1 MIVPLRE
8 PEQRLSRLNPERADP
23 VEETGMR
30 FFGYPVVVVALS
42 ATLHS
47 TLQGQALD
55 AAQVLA
61 ATREALGGEKKL
73 SGVKTFTVTGRTRQ
87 VRGNNLVPIEFEITC
102 ELPDKFVRID
112 EFPAQ
117 DSDQTRLGFK
127 GDELIQFPPPP
138 AGAGRGR
145 AGEAAPPPAG
155 RAGGGPPANGD
166 RTAGVAPANPGRG
179 AGSAPPEGGRSGG
192 PAPLGPAQQRVAS
205 VKQDFVRLTLGMF
218 ATSFPSYPL
227 TFKYLAQG
235 EAPEGKADILDVA
248 GPVNFSARFVVQRDT
263 HLPVMLMWQVPATTV
278 MLRIPGQPMPGSV
291 PPGAL
296 IVDAPAPP
304 PASASEDD
312 RTQYAAT
319 VANLRRQALTQAKP
333 IDYRMYYADFRDVD
347 GFKMP
352 FRIRRAIAG
361 ETIEETTFDRIRI
374 NARVDPRKFEAPK

>member
-1 MIVPLRE
+1 
-8 PEQRLSRLNPERADP
+8 
-23 VEETGMR
+23 MR
-30 FFGYPVVVVALS
+30 VFGYPVVVAALGV
-42 ATLHS
+42 TLHS

-61 ATREALGGEKKL
+61 AAREALGGEKKL
-73 SGVKTFTVTGRTRQ
+73 SGVKTFTATGRTRQ

-117 DSDQTRLGFK
+117 DTDQTRLGFK

-138 AGAGRGR
+138 LGAGRGR
-145 AGEAAPPPAG
+145 AGESAAPPAGRAGEPAAPSTG
-155 RAGGGPPANGD
+155 RAGGGPPSNGD
-166 RTAGVAPANPGRG
+166 RAAGVAPANAGRG
-179 AGSAPPEGGRSGG
+179 AGSAPPEGGRTGG
-192 PAPLGPAQQRVAS
+192 PPPLGPAQQRVVN

-218 ATSFPSYPL
+218 ATSFSSYPL

-263 HLPVMLMWQVPATTV
+263 HLPVMLMWQVPPTTV

-296 IVDAPAPP
+296 VVDAPAPP
-304 PASASEDD
+304 PASASQDD

-319 VANLRRQALTQAKP
+319 IANLRRQALTQAKP

-347 GFKMP
+347 GFKVP

-374 NARVDPRKFEAPK
+374 NARIDPRKFEAAK